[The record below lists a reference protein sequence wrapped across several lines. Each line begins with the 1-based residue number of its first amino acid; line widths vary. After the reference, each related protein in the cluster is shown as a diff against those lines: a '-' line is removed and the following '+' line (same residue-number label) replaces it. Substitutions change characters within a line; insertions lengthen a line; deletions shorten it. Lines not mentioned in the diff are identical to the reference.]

1 MKFFHVVTIV
11 ASIIASFVLFGAIV
25 EDTAPKQ
32 AAAAAIAVGIAVIPY
47 VFMRAVESTRNEE
60 LAELRQ
66 IAQFVAGNGG
76 MLGRLCQVQ
85 DQKQIEPA
93 GPHVSGAVRG

>member
-32 AAAAAIAVGIAVIPY
+32 AAAAIAVGIAVIPY